1 MGLLVLM
8 SIVSTPKVWTSLS
21 LPDAGIVPTFA
32 VVTLCVVL
40 QPNLGER
47 AAAQK
52 VDDTQQ
58 MLCGAH
64 TMCRAAAKPGY
75 SRGLPCWGA
84 AGLEPFPLLK
94 SVPGVL
100 ASCPMALAAAL
111 AACKHAQKPAARHPP
126 GCPQAPPRSLWSC
139 ARWGR
144 WWEARWAC

>member
-84 AGLEPFPLLK
+84 AGLEPFPPTEVGARRSCLL
-94 SVPGVL
+94 PHGTC
-100 ASCPMALAAAL
+100 SCTGGM
-111 AACKHAQKPAARHPP
+111 
-126 GCPQAPPRSLWSC
+126 
-139 ARWGR
+139 
-144 WWEARWAC
+144 